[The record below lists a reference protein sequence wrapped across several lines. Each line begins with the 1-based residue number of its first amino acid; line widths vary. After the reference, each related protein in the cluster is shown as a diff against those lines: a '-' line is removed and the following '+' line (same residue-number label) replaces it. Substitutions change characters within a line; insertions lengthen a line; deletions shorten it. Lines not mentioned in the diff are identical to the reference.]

1 MRILILG
8 IILYCNM
15 GCNTKNILSQTT
27 YPDCRDTC
35 NFITSLQKSD
45 SSLNNFLRDDALIQS
60 FLDDSNY
67 ICIMRYAFFQTK
79 ENIFLYKINQNKQL
93 NYLSNKRLIIKDL
106 SNVNFEKKIKAK
118 RLNYVL
124 LCNRMSTDLG
134 SEIYFIKKENKV
146 STLYINNGRL
156 NDVCQVVPRVP
167 KDLKGILDVL
177 TVIQLHDH

>member
-1 MRILILG
+1 
-8 IILYCNM
+8 
-15 GCNTKNILSQTT
+15 
-27 YPDCRDTC
+27 
-35 NFITSLQKSD
+35 
-45 SSLNNFLRDDALIQS
+45 
-60 FLDDSNY
+60 
-67 ICIMRYAFFQTK
+67 MRYAFFQTK